1 MWMATHI
8 SGLEKT
14 VRNKKLVWNTI
25 SAFLYQGTAVIC
37 GFILPR
43 AILNRHGSDVNGL
56 INSIAQFLQLIT
68 FLELGVG
75 AVIQSALYKP
85 LVQKDSA
92 AISEVLAS
100 GNSFFRKL
108 AGILIVY
115 VVALVFLYPVLVDA
129 TYGFA
134 YDATLILSMS
144 ISYFAQYY
152 FGIVDGLLLKADQK
166 AYIIHA
172 IDTAT
177 LIANTVFCYCLLY
190 WDFSIQAVKLATS
203 GIFLLRP
210 ILVRVYI
217 QRNYTIDRNCKYSK
231 DPVEQKWNG
240 VAQHVAAI
248 VLDSTDVVVLSVFST
263 MAAVSVYSVYL
274 LVVSG
279 IKSLFMSCFNS
290 VRSLFGELWARQE
303 REELNRY
310 FAATEWL
317 VHAMVVFIWCCTYKL
332 IVPFVLIYTKNMTD
346 ANYDVPVFAA
356 LLCIAYGFFC
366 IRILFHN
373 MILAAGDYKN
383 TQGIYMTGAA
393 INLIFSVLAVSRWG
407 LVGVTVGTIIA
418 MLYQMLHMGYYVIR
432 HLGIHSFGKTAK
444 QFAVD
449 AVTILLVLC
458 VTGLI
463 PDAKATW
470 MGWVFLAAEHA
481 VVIGVCILII
491 NLVFYKKESMQILDK
506 LFRKK

>member
-1 MWMATHI
+1 M
-8 SGLEKT
+8 
-14 VRNKKLVWNTI
+14 VWNTI
-25 SAFLYQGTAVIC
+25 SAFIYQGVAVVC

-56 INSIAQFLQLIT
+56 INSIAQFLQMIT

-75 AVIQSALYKP
+75 AVVQSALYRP
-85 LVQKDSA
+85 LAQKDSA

-100 GNSFFRKL
+100 GSSFFRKL
-108 AGILIVY
+108 AGIMVVY
-115 VVALVFLYPVLVDA
+115 VAVLVFLYPLLIDA
-129 TYGFA
+129 AFGFV

-152 FGIVDGLLLKADQK
+152 FGIMDGLLLKADQK
-166 AYIIHA
+166 AYIIHG
-172 IDTAT
+172 IDTVT
-177 LIANTVFCYCLLY
+177 LVVNTLFCYCLLY
-190 WDFSIQAVKLATS
+190 WGCSIQVVKLATS

-210 ILVRVYI
+210 ILVRIYI
-217 QRNYTIDRNCKYSK
+217 RKNYQIDRHCSYDK
-231 DPVEQKWNG
+231 DSLAQKWNG

-248 VLDSTDVVVLSVFST
+248 VLDSTDVVVLSLFST
-263 MAAVSVYSVYL
+263 MYAVSVYSVYL

-290 VRSLFGELWARQE
+290 VRSLFGELWAKQE
-303 REELNRY
+303 HEELNRY
-310 FAATEWL
+310 FGFMEWL
-317 VHAMVVFIWCCTYKL
+317 LHGSVLFVWCCTFKL
-332 IVPFVLIYTKNMTD
+332 IVPFVLIYTEHMTD
-346 ANYDVPVFAA
+346 TNYDVPVFAA
-356 LLCIAYGFFC
+356 LLCIAYGLFC

-383 TQGIYMTGAA
+383 TQNIYFVGAA
-393 INLIFSVLAVSRWG
+393 INLITSILAVRRWG
-407 LVGVTVGTIIA
+407 LVGVTVGTLIA

-463 PDAKATW
+463 PGTKATW
-470 MGWVFLAAEHA
+470 MGWIFLAAEHA

-491 NLVFYKKESMQILDK
+491 NLVFYKKESMQILGK
-506 LFRKK
+506 VFRKK